1 MVCGNHISYT
11 HRVKIDS
18 GKQILGRQ
26 KKILLGGGGIAA
38 KQSDGSFIKQIDTM
52 KKGRINYIST
62 LQRKSGVL
70 EKLNKKGGNM
80 LRREMTIL

>member
-11 HRVKIDS
+11 HRVEIDS
-18 GKQILGRQ
+18 GRQ
-26 KKILLGGGGIAA
+26 KKILLGGGAIAA

-70 EKLNKKGGNM
+70 GKLNKKEGKM